1 MPCEP
6 MPLLVPISERN
17 AGEACASSKAT
28 FTSSSIVSSRPPY
41 CSGID
46 RPNRPSSR
54 ICATSAGGISSLSA
68 TCGSAGISASRTKR
82 RTLSSSRERVSSSR
96 IIKVLSAPGTPNDRI
111 VREGCCESA
120 ARSGCRMDCAGRS
133 GLGVDQRAER
143 RIGGLD
149 DQRISRFAGQVGAAG
164 AVAGGGRQGLRAGRQ
179 AHAVAGRLAF
189 LEVGLLRLEALGA
202 GVGDVVGGHVNGAGA
217 GGEGAGAGVESCDA
231 HVISFRQLPKVY
243 TNVRRRASICLN

>member
-120 ARSGCRMDCAGRS
+120 ARSGGRMDCAGRS

-149 DQRISRFAGQVGAAG
+149 DGGGGVELGLVDQRISRFAGQVGAAG
-164 AVAGGGRQGLRAGRQ
+164 AVAVAADRACALVDRLTPLPAGWLSWKLACCGWKPLVLALATLLAATSMARVL
-179 AHAVAGRLAF
+179 AVMALAPVLKAAMLMLF
-189 LEVGLLRLEALGA
+189 PFG
-202 GVGDVVGGHVNGAGA
+202 N
-217 GGEGAGAGVESCDA
+217 
-231 HVISFRQLPKVY
+231 
-243 TNVRRRASICLN
+243 